1 MHLAHHTFALIGA
14 HVSAWMQVQATL
26 LKDENVRLKAA
37 AASRGVQQ
45 RRHADATV
53 SGQQDT
59 GQIEEQKAA
68 LKTRIRELEYE
79 VHVARTMYL
88 NGAGWQ
94 VLLL

>member
-1 MHLAHHTFALIGA
+1 M
-14 HVSAWMQVQATL
+14 

-37 AASRGVQQ
+37 AAASRGVQQ
-45 RRHADATV
+45 RRPADAAV

-59 GQIEEQKAA
+59 GQIEEQKVV

-79 VHVARTMYL
+79 LHVSRTMYL